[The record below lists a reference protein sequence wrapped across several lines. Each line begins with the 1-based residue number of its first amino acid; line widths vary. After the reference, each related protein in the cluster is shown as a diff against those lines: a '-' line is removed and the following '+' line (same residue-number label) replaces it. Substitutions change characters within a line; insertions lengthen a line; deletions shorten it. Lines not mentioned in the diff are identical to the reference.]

1 MRDLLL
7 LAIHLLVTL
16 AKLLGPG
23 GTRQVAAEL
32 LLLKHQLLIS
42 NRSRQRA
49 PNLTMLDRLVL
60 GLTTLFVSPHRIPKL
75 SAILKPATLFEF
87 HKALVHRKYRLLFS
101 SSRRKRKPGPKG
113 PSTQLIAAIVEMKR
127 RNPKF
132 GCVRIAQQINYA
144 FGIKIDKDVVRRVL
158 ATHCRPEPGADGPS
172 WLTLIAHAKDS
183 VWSVDLFRVELIL
196 LRSHWVMLVMDVFTR
211 RIIGFGIAPTSIDGM
226 SVCRMFN
233 CATAGQPKPKYL
245 STDHD
250 PLFRFHRWL
259 ANLRVLEIE
268 EIKSVP
274 SAPVSHPFVERLIG
288 TIRREYF
295 DRVFFWNAADL
306 ARKLH
311 DYKMYYNSHRVH
323 RSLGG
328 STPALRAGVSSAV
341 QPRLTVTRGGHIAAV
356 CFRLRSPPDL
366 YFATHRSF
374 DLLRR
379 QYPCGRQG
387 RVGRLRKASVRRTSG
402 SAGLSVALDPP
413 RCHRQQSPDRPR
425 KAERHLQV
433 EGLSSGDR

>member
-16 AKLLGPG
+16 AKFLGPG
-23 GTRQVAAEL
+23 GTRQVAAKS

-60 GLTTLFVSPHRIPKL
+60 GLTTLIVSPHRIPKL

-183 VWSVDLFRVELIL
+183 VWSVDLRSRARV
-196 LRSHWVMLVMDVFTR
+196 RPAA
-211 RIIGFGIAPTSIDGM
+211 APG
-226 SVCRMFN
+226 
-233 CATAGQPKPKYL
+233 
-245 STDHD
+245 
-250 PLFRFHRWL
+250 
-259 ANLRVLEIE
+259 
-268 EIKSVP
+268 
-274 SAPVSHPFVERLIG
+274 
-288 TIRREYF
+288 
-295 DRVFFWNAADL
+295 
-306 ARKLH
+306 
-311 DYKMYYNSHRVH
+311 
-323 RSLGG
+323 
-328 STPALRAGVSSAV
+328 
-341 QPRLTVTRGGHIAAV
+341 
-356 CFRLRSPPDL
+356 
-366 YFATHRSF
+366 
-374 DLLRR
+374 
-379 QYPCGRQG
+379 
-387 RVGRLRKASVRRTSG
+387 
-402 SAGLSVALDPP
+402 
-413 RCHRQQSPDRPR
+413 
-425 KAERHLQV
+425 
-433 EGLSSGDR
+433 

>member
-1 MRDLLL
+1 
-7 LAIHLLVTL
+7 
-16 AKLLGPG
+16 
-23 GTRQVAAEL
+23 
-32 LLLKHQLLIS
+32 
-42 NRSRQRA
+42 
-49 PNLTMLDRLVL
+49 
-60 GLTTLFVSPHRIPKL
+60 
-75 SAILKPATLFEF
+75 
-87 HKALVHRKYRLLFS
+87 
-101 SSRRKRKPGPKG
+101 
-113 PSTQLIAAIVEMKR
+113 
-127 RNPKF
+127 
-132 GCVRIAQQINYA
+132 
-144 FGIKIDKDVVRRVL
+144 
-158 ATHCRPEPGADGPS
+158 
-172 WLTLIAHAKDS
+172 
-183 VWSVDLFRVELIL
+183 
-196 LRSHWVMLVMDVFTR
+196 MLVMDVFTR

-311 DYKMYYNSHRVH
+311 DYKMYDNSHRVH

-341 QPRLTVTRGGHIAAV
+341 PASLDRHAWQPHCRGLFQTPIAA
-356 CFRLRSPPDL
+356 
-366 YFATHRSF
+366 
-374 DLLRR
+374 
-379 QYPCGRQG
+379 
-387 RVGRLRKASVRRTSG
+387 
-402 SAGLSVALDPP
+402 
-413 RCHRQQSPDRPR
+413 
-425 KAERHLQV
+425 
-433 EGLSSGDR
+433 